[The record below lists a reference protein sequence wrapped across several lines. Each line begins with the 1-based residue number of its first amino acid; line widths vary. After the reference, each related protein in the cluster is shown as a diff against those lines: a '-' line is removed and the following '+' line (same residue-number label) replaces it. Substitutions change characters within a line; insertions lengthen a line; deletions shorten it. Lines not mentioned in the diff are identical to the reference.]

1 MDTIF
6 STSDVDPK
14 CRFDYWLDIAARKL
28 LKHDGKQ
35 LGQGLFRAE
44 LKCGLVGEIELG
56 MFDTSALQITREARH
71 VADADIDHVLLY
83 RHITGRSFLE
93 QGGRTAML
101 ESGDMVLIE
110 SQLPFSGAYLDA
122 SRGMVVK
129 LPRRVFVDHVGDPGE
144 LVARRIR
151 RTPGSAALLSG
162 LLSILPNHASALKPP
177 TSEMTIDYLLSLFAQ
192 VVGR

>member
-1 MDTIF
+1 
-6 STSDVDPK
+6 
-14 CRFDYWLDIAARKL
+14 
-28 LKHDGKQ
+28 
-35 LGQGLFRAE
+35 
-44 LKCGLVGEIELG
+44 
-56 MFDTSALQITREARH
+56 
-71 VADADIDHVLLY
+71 
-83 RHITGRSFLE
+83 
-93 QGGRTAML
+93 ML

-162 LLSILPNHASALKPP
+162 LLSILPNHASALKSP
-177 TSEMTIDYLLSLFAQ
+177 TSEMTFDYLLSLFAQ